1 MLSPSYSPSTS
12 APAAPKTERMSDS
25 DADDDTPMLGMDLPP
40 APPASSPAGP
50 YRVLARKYR
59 PQTFAELIGQDAMVR
74 TLGNAIARDRL
85 APAFLMT
92 GVRGVGKT
100 STERLIAQALN
111 CSGPERKSTRLNPS

>member
-59 PQTFAELIGQDAMVR
+59 PQPFAELIGQDALVR

-85 APAFLMT
+85 AHASL
-92 GVRGVGKT
+92 GRASWRERVGKY
-100 STERLIAQALN
+100 L
-111 CSGPERKSTRLNPS
+111 